1 MTVIDISKAL
11 SHLRLESDTPDH
23 TLVKDK
29 LEEAEYLAMRYINR
43 RFYPDETALKQA
55 RDSGEANHHDVVINP
70 NIRAGVLFI
79 LAHLYEHRGDEGGVD
94 IPLSALTTLNL
105 ERNMKNWG

>member
-1 MTVIDISKAL
+1 MTVIDMSKAL
-11 SHLRLESDTPDH
+11 SHLRLESDTSDY
-23 TLVKDK
+23 TLVKGK

-43 RFYPDETALKQA
+43 RFYPDKAALDHAK
-55 RDSGEANHHDVVINP
+55 DIGEANDSDTVITP
-70 NIRAGVLFI
+70 GIRAGVLFI